1 MGLEDKINNEVTV
14 VAKDY
19 LENVGVHVNTDLSV
33 FEANKEEY
41 IKIDKSI
48 VAKVDAVMQQLPQI
62 VLNKAYSGDVYRVIY
77 DKGVGVLQ
85 KSAQHPGMLLGN
97 VVSPDANNKIRDVAL
112 LSELSMGPQVFSGVF
127 SAMSMITGQYYMTQI
142 NNHLSQIEEGV
153 AAIQKFLEDDK
164 KSQLESEEEFL
175 KQVQQ
180 MLPFILGNESQKQ
193 STITSIQKIKI
204 DSLASINF
212 YKKQINDLKDIDVKK
227 DKAEEVISNI
237 QRISFLISEYWY
249 SLYLYS
255 FASCLEPVVAQN
267 FDTDYITFVKADVK
281 AKCNQYEKD
290 YAMWKRKLD
299 EYISTAKAF
308 GENKLL
314 AVLKVIGKN
323 KVYGNVYVFI
333 TQALIDVVAN
343 VADSADKKVKN
354 KKKNEAYEYLLN
366 GNIGSDIKAIECRQS
381 ELTIFESLYNG
392 QLELVKDKEDMYIK
406 IPR

>member
-97 VVSPDANNKIRDVAL
+97 VVSPDANNKIREVAL

-142 NNHLSQIEEGV
+142 NNNLSQIEEGV

-180 MLPFILGNESQKQ
+180 MLPFIFGNESQKQ

-249 SLYLYS
+249 SLY
-255 FASCLEPVVAQN
+255 C
-267 FDTDYITFVKADVK
+267 
-281 AKCNQYEKD
+281 
-290 YAMWKRKLD
+290 
-299 EYISTAKAF
+299 
-308 GENKLL
+308 
-314 AVLKVIGKN
+314 
-323 KVYGNVYVFI
+323 
-333 TQALIDVVAN
+333 
-343 VADSADKKVKN
+343 
-354 KKKNEAYEYLLN
+354 
-366 GNIGSDIKAIECRQS
+366 
-381 ELTIFESLYNG
+381 
-392 QLELVKDKEDMYIK
+392 
-406 IPR
+406 